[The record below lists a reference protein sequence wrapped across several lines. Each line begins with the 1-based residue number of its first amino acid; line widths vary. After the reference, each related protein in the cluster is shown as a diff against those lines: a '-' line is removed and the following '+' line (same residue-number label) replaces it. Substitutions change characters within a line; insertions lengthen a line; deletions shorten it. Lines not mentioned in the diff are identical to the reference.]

1 MKGKKIHWGWNV
13 LIVVTILICI
23 AAFIIHYKNWV
34 RVKPEKLTVLS
45 GIYYRELPFADLD
58 SVAMVDRLPELERI
72 HGFSAWSVEKGIFLD
87 SIHPDNEISVFVD
100 NLRYPKIRLV
110 HKDSLLMYLNFRD
123 TVETRKY
130 YDYLLDKLAA
140 AEVELPVED

>member
-1 MKGKKIHWGWNV
+1 MKGRKIHWGWNV
-13 LIVVTILICI
+13 LIIVAVLLCI
-23 AAFIIHYKNWV
+23 GAFILHSKNWV

-45 GIYYRELPFADLD
+45 GIYYRELPFSEMD
-58 SVAMVDRLPELERI
+58 SVGMVDRLPELERL

-100 NLRYPKIRLV
+100 NLRYPKIRVV
-110 HKDSLLMYLNFRD
+110 HRDSLLMFLNFKD

-130 YDYLLDKLAA
+130 YSYLLEKVAI
-140 AEVELPVED
+140 EQNESSNKE